1 MILFYDIKYIYDWQ
15 RKKKKTINI
24 KLKIHIQTWK
34 KGLKC
39 QEKIKIN
46 MFAKI
51 KFFYSVSS

>member
-1 MILFYDIKYIYDWQ
+1 MIDKE
-15 RKKKKTINI
+15 KKKKIININI

-51 KFFYSVSS
+51 KFFFLVSS

>member
-1 MILFYDIKYIYDWQ
+1 M
-15 RKKKKTINI
+15 
-24 KLKIHIQTWK
+24 K

-51 KFFYSVSS
+51 KLFFLGK